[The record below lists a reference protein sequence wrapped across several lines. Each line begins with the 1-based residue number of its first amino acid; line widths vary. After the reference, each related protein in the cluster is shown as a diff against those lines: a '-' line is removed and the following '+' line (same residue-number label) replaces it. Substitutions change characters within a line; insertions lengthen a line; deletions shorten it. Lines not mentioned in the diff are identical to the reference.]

1 MTEILPTISLIMPT
15 RKRPDRALFF
25 LKSAYDKARNSSEI
39 EIVLYVDDDDDCYND
54 FCSPFEQ
61 TKIIH
66 GPRLTMSMCNRR
78 CADESS
84 GDILFF
90 INDDIEV
97 ETFDWDSSI
106 RIVHSN
112 FEDSI
117 YLCYPNDCFKGDK
130 LAVFPIIS
138 RTFYDRFP
146 IFPDHYKGSFI
157 DAHIHETFKLLKK
170 LGSDRINYRKDI
182 IFRHKHYRVT
192 GEKPDKTYTDRVR
205 FGDDKVFL
213 RGVFF
218 RQELAKKIREFI
230 ETKKEFITPF
240 ENNLETGSVLSAILF
255 YLFSVSADPRYRIS
269 ICIKFM
275 MRFGYTL
282 ILAKK
287 RT

>member
-1 MTEILPTISLIMPT
+1 MTKIVPTISLILPT
-15 RKRPDRALFF
+15 RNRPARALSF
-25 LKSAYDKARNSSEI
+25 LKSAHEKAKNLSEI
-39 EIVLYVDDDDDCYND
+39 EIVMYVDEDDDCYND
-54 FCSPFEQ
+54 FCSPFDR
-61 TKIIH
+61 TKIVR
-66 GPRLTMSMCNRR
+66 GPRLSMSKCNRR

-90 INDDIEV
+90 VNDDIIV

-117 YLCYPNDCFKGDK
+117 YLCYPNDCFKGNK

-138 RTFYDRFP
+138 RTFYDDFP
-146 IFPDHYKGSFI
+146 IFPDNYKGSFI

-170 LGSDRINYRKDI
+170 LGSDRINYQKDI
-182 IFRHKHYRVT
+182 IFRHMHYRVT
-192 GEKPDKTYTDRVR
+192 GEQPDKTYTDRVR

-230 ETKKEFITPF
+230 ETKKESITPF
-240 ENNLETGSVLSAILF
+240 ENNIEAGSVMSAILF
-255 YLFSVSADPRYRIS
+255 YLFSVSAEPGYRLS
-269 ICIKFM
+269 ICMKFM
-275 MRFGYTL
+275 IRFGYTVA
-282 ILAKK
+282 LAKK